1 MKTKKLF
8 ISFAAFAAASV
19 LMSSCSNE
27 ESTATTNDQLTAFTG
42 GIVTEVPMERVQIGT
57 PGVTTRTSM
66 NREDIGGQGV
76 FLWEP
81 NDVIYVMDDNNKLRK
96 SQNTINESAPRTTFL
111 VDGSYTTNGQYD
123 VYYYGTNTGA
133 GAKKVVIADNQTQ
146 SEFNNTKHF
155 GAVGDCGVAKATK
168 TTAAG
173 MSGYRFD
180 LEHKASY
187 LCFLPYMAS
196 QEDRA
201 NFKIRRIEIT
211 SKADNISGTYEL
223 TQDGLSGTGNSKTI
237 TLNVGTDGNG
247 LALADQNTATTSI
260 KNSLYVVIAPGERK
274 LSVKYTVF
282 SNKEN
287 KELTLTKNYK
297 SHTFAVNRIC
307 DIPVSLGS
315 ADLDGGHK
323 NADGSDE
330 LEEDDVAFT
339 YTGKN
344 YYMWDAAENYWSG
357 HEWDSTDPWQPT
369 ANDAKHD
376 GYPKSKADDASR
388 WYNEGSGPLEA
399 SNSLFKQLPNANE
412 MAWYVLKGDAHW
424 DNSTQWTAFGK
435 TYTGGIWLKKL
446 SVIAQENGKEPAAL
460 KQADPNGTNLLQNS
474 NTYSISPK
482 NGKPADSVIG
492 NYFFLPA
499 LGWCYSGKLH
509 DLGSFGYYWS
519 SSAYPGHS
527 SHAYNLGF
535 NSGGVGLYDYYRGNG
550 SVAQPFEYY
559 YSLFKKIK
567 RTNHEAILKERIRIP
582 TPGKIFIVAKATLR
596 SQLNLL

>member
-1 MKTKKLF
+1 MKTKLF

-57 PGVTTRTSM
+57 PGITTRTSM
-66 NREDIGGQGV
+66 NRQDIGGKGV

-81 NDVIYVMDDNNKLRK
+81 NDVIYVVDDNNKLRK
-96 SQNTINESAPRTTFL
+96 SLNTINESAPRTTFL
-111 VDGSYTTNGQYD
+111 VEGSYTGNNQYD
-123 VYYYGTNTGA
+123 VYYCGTNSGA
-133 GAKKVVIADNQTQ
+133 AEKKVVIADNQTQ

-155 GAVGDCGVAKATK
+155 GAVGDCGVATATK

-173 MSGYRFD
+173 KSGYRFD

-187 LCFLPYMAS
+187 LCFLPYIPS

-211 SKADNISGTYEL
+211 SKADNISGTYDL
-223 TQDGLSGTGNSKTI
+223 TQDGLSGMGNAKAI

-247 LALADQNTATTSI
+247 LALADQTTATKSI
-260 KNSLYVVIAPGERK
+260 KNSLYVVIAPGTRK

-282 SNKEN
+282 SIKEN
-287 KELTLTKNYK
+287 KELTLTKHYK
-297 SHTFAVNRIC
+297 SHDFAVNRIC

-315 ADLDGGHK
+315 ADLNGGHK

-330 LEEDDVAFT
+330 LEEEGIVPSL
-339 YTGKN
+339 YGGHN
-344 YYMWDAAENYWSG
+344 YYMWDAAESYWSG
-357 HEWDSTDPWQPT
+357 HEWDAADPWQPT
-369 ANDAKHD
+369 VNYESND
-376 GYPKSKADDASR
+376 GYPKSKAADGAR
-388 WYNEGSGPLEA
+388 WYHEGSGAFEA
-399 SNSLFKQLPNANE
+399 SVNPLFNKLPNANE

-499 LGWCYSGKLH
+499 LGYCDNGELFN
-509 DLGSFGYYWS
+509 LGSGGGYWS
-519 SSAYPGHS
+519 SSAYPSNS
-527 SHAYNLGF
+527 SHTYNLYF
-535 NSGGVGLYDYYRGNG
+535 YSGSVGLDSNNRSSGF
-550 SVAQPFEYY
+550 VAQPFE
-559 YSLFKKIK
+559 
-567 RTNHEAILKERIRIP
+567 
-582 TPGKIFIVAKATLR
+582 
-596 SQLNLL
+596 

>member
-57 PGVTTRTSM
+57 PGITTRTSM
-66 NREDIGGQGV
+66 NRDAIGGQGV

-81 NDVIYVMDDNNKLRK
+81 KDVIYVKDDKDKLCK
-96 SQNTINESAPRTTFL
+96 SQNEITKSAPRTTFL
-111 VDGSYTTNGQYD
+111 VNGTYTTKGQYE

-133 GAKKVVIADNQTQ
+133 GAKKVVIASDQTQ

-155 GAVGDCGVAKATK
+155 GAVGDCGVATATK
-168 TTAAG
+168 TTG
-173 MSGYRFD
+173 SGKSDYKFD

-201 NFKIRRIEIT
+201 DLRIKRIEIT
-211 SKADNISGTYEL
+211 SKADNISGTYDL
-223 TQDGLSGTGNSKTI
+223 SQTGLSGTGNSKTI

-247 LALADQNTATTSI
+247 LALADQSTATTSI
-260 KNSLYVVIAPGERK
+260 KNSLYVVIASGTRK

-282 SNKEN
+282 SVKDNKEF
-287 KELTLTKNYK
+287 TLTKNYK

-315 ADLDGGHK
+315 ADLNGGHK

-330 LEEDDVAFT
+330 IEEDDVAFT

-344 YYMWDAAENYWSG
+344 YYMWDAAKNYWSG
-357 HEWDSTDPWQPT
+357 HEWDATVAWQPT
-369 ANDAKHD
+369 MEGATNEN
-376 GYPKSKADDASR
+376 YPKSNSADASR
-388 WYNEGSGPLEA
+388 WYNEGSGSFEA
-399 SNSLFKQLPNANE
+399 SNAPFKQLPNANE

-424 DNSTQWTAFGK
+424 DNSTQWEAFGK

-446 SVIAQENGKEPAAL
+446 SVIAQENGKEPGAL
-460 KQADPNGTNLLQNS
+460 KDADPNGTNLLQNS
-474 NTYSISPK
+474 NTYGISPK

-499 LGWCYSGKLH
+499 LGHYNNGKLYY
-509 DLGSFGYYWS
+509 LGSYGYFWS
-519 SSAYPGHS
+519 SSAYPSNS
-527 SHAYNLGF
+527 SYAYGLHFG
-535 NSGGVGLYDYYRGNG
+535 SGNVAQDSYYRYNG
-550 SVAQPFEYY
+550 LVAQPFE
-559 YSLFKKIK
+559 
-567 RTNHEAILKERIRIP
+567 
-582 TPGKIFIVAKATLR
+582 
-596 SQLNLL
+596 

>member
-1 MKTKKLF
+1 MKTKRLF
-8 ISFAAFAAASV
+8 ISFAAFAVASV

-57 PGVTTRTSM
+57 PGITTRTSM
-66 NREDIGGQGV
+66 DRDKIGGQGV

-96 SQNTINESAPRTTFL
+96 SLNTIIESAPRTTFL
-111 VDGSYTTNGQYD
+111 VDGSYTTKGPYD

-146 SEFNNTKHF
+146 AAFNNTKHF
-155 GAVGDCGVAKATK
+155 GAAGDCGVAKAEKNTDPGK
-168 TTAAG
+168 
-173 MSGYRFD
+173 SGFKFD

-187 LCFLPYMAS
+187 LCFLPYIPS
-196 QEDRA
+196 QQDRA

-211 SKADNISGTYEL
+211 SNADNISGTYEL
-223 TQDGLSGTGNSKTI
+223 TQDGLSGTGKSKTI

-247 LALADQNTATTSI
+247 LALADQSTATTSI

-287 KELTLTKNYK
+287 KELTLTKHYK
-297 SHTFAVNRIC
+297 THNFAVNRIC

-315 ADLDGGHK
+315 ADLNGGHK

-330 LEEDDVAFT
+330 LEEDFT

-357 HEWDSTDPWQPT
+357 HEWDSADPWQPAWNET
-369 ANDAKHD
+369 SND
-376 GYPKSKADDASR
+376 GYPKSKDTDGAR
-388 WYNEGSGPLEA
+388 WYNEGSSAFEA
-399 SNSLFKQLPNANE
+399 SVNPLFKELPNANE

-424 DNSTQWTAFGK
+424 DESTKWTAFG
-435 TYTGGIWLKKL
+435 TTHTGGIWLKKL
-446 SVIAQENGKEPAAL
+446 SVIAQENDKNPADL
-460 KQADPNGTNLLQNS
+460 KKADPKGRNLLTSFNIS
-474 NTYSISPK
+474 SVSPK
-482 NGKPADSVIG
+482 PGKPADSEIS

-499 LGWCYSGKLH
+499 LGNYSSGKL
-509 DLGSFGYYWS
+509 DSLGSNGYYWS
-519 SSAYPGHS
+519 SNASPESVGSYAYC
-527 SHAYNLGF
+527 LGF
-535 NSGGVGLYDYYRGNG
+535 GSGVVYLNSNFRYVGY
-550 SVAQPFEYY
+550 VAQPFE
-559 YSLFKKIK
+559 
-567 RTNHEAILKERIRIP
+567 
-582 TPGKIFIVAKATLR
+582 
-596 SQLNLL
+596 

>member
-57 PGVTTRTSM
+57 PGITTRTSM
-66 NREDIGGQGV
+66 NRDKIGGKGV

-81 NDVIYVMDDNNKLRK
+81 NDVIYVKDDKDKLCK
-96 SQNTINESAPRTTFL
+96 SQNEITKSAPRTTFL
-111 VDGSYTTNGQYD
+111 VNGTYTTKGQYE

-133 GAKKVVIADNQTQ
+133 GAKKVVIASDQTQ

-155 GAVGDCGVAKATK
+155 GAVGDCGVATATK

-173 MSGYRFD
+173 KSGYKFD

-201 NFKIRRIEIT
+201 NFKIKRIEIT
-211 SKADNISGTYEL
+211 SKADNISGTYDL
-223 TQDGLSGTGNSKTI
+223 SQDGLSATGTNESKTI

-247 LALADQNTATTSI
+247 LALADPSTATTSI
-260 KNSLYVVIAPGERK
+260 KNSLYVVIAPGTRK

-282 SNKEN
+282 SVKEN
-287 KELTLTKNYK
+287 KELTLTKHYK
-297 SHTFAVNRIC
+297 SHNFAVNRIC

-315 ADLDGGHK
+315 AELNGGHK

-330 LEEDDVAFT
+330 LEEEGIVPSL
-339 YTGKN
+339 YSGHN

-357 HEWDSTDPWQPT
+357 HEWDASVAWQPT
-369 ANDAKHD
+369 VKDASND
-376 GYPKSKADDASR
+376 GYPKSKTADGAR
-388 WYNEGSGPLEA
+388 WYHEGSGSFEA
-399 SNSLFKQLPNANE
+399 SVNPLFKQLPNANE
-412 MAWYVLKGDAHW
+412 IGWYVLKGDAHW

-499 LGWCYSGKLH
+499 LGWYNDGKLNG
-509 DLGSFGYYWS
+509 LGSYGYYWS
-519 SSAYPGHS
+519 SSAYPSDSYNAYYLYFS
-527 SHAYNLGF
+527 SGNVYLYHGNRYNG
-535 NSGGVGLYDYYRGNG
+535 D
-550 SVAQPFEYY
+550 VAQPFE
-559 YSLFKKIK
+559 
-567 RTNHEAILKERIRIP
+567 
-582 TPGKIFIVAKATLR
+582 
-596 SQLNLL
+596 

>member
-1 MKTKKLF
+1 MKTKLF
-8 ISFAAFAAASV
+8 ISFAAFLAASV

-57 PGVTTRTSM
+57 PGITTRTSM
-66 NREDIGGQGV
+66 NRDKIGGEGV

-81 NDVIYVMDDNNKLRK
+81 KDVIYVKDDKDKLCK
-96 SQNTINESAPRTTFL
+96 SQNEITKSAPRTTFL
-111 VDGSYTTNGQYD
+111 VNGTYTTKGQYE

-133 GAKKVVIADNQTQ
+133 GAKKVVIASDQTQ

-155 GAVGDCGVAKATK
+155 GAVGDCGVATATK

-173 MSGYRFD
+173 TSGYRFD

-196 QEDRA
+196 QQDRA

-211 SKADNISGTYEL
+211 SKADNISGTYDL
-223 TQDGLSGTGNSKTI
+223 TQDGLSATGTNESKTI

-282 SNKEN
+282 SIKEN
-287 KELTLTKNYK
+287 KELTLTKQYK

-315 ADLDGGHK
+315 ADLNGGHK

-344 YYMWDAAENYWSG
+344 YYMWDAAKNYWSG
-357 HEWDSTDPWQPT
+357 HEWDASVAWQPT
-369 ANDAKHD
+369 VEDASND
-376 GYPKSKADDASR
+376 GYPKSKSADPSR
-388 WYNEGSGPLEA
+388 WYNEGSGSFEA
-399 SNSLFKQLPNANE
+399 SVNPLFNKLPNANE
-412 MAWYVLKGDAHW
+412 IGWYALKGDAHW
-424 DNSTQWTAFGK
+424 DNTTQWTAFGK

-446 SVIAQENGKEPAAL
+446 SVIAQENGKKPAAL

-499 LGWCYSGKLH
+499 LGYYYGGTL
-509 DLGSFGYYWS
+509 DYLGSGGYYWS
-519 SSAYPGHS
+519 SSAYPSNS
-527 SHAYNLGF
+527 SNAY
-535 NSGGVGLYDYYRGNG
+535 GLYFDSGYVNLINSIRGYG
-550 SVAQPFEYY
+550 FVAQPFE
-559 YSLFKKIK
+559 
-567 RTNHEAILKERIRIP
+567 
-582 TPGKIFIVAKATLR
+582 
-596 SQLNLL
+596 

>member
-57 PGVTTRTSM
+57 PGITTRTSM
-66 NREDIGGQGV
+66 NRDAIGGKGV

-81 NDVIYVMDDNNKLRK
+81 NDVIYVEDDNSKLRK
-96 SQNTINESAPRTTFL
+96 SLNTITESAPRTTFL
-111 VDGSYTTNGQYD
+111 VDGSYTIKGQYD
-123 VYYYGTNTGA
+123 VYYCGTNSGA
-133 GAKKVVIADNQTQ
+133 GAQKVVIADNQTQ

-155 GAVGDCGVAKATK
+155 GAVGDCGVATATK
-168 TTAAG
+168 TTVQG
-173 MSGYRFD
+173 TSGYRFD

-187 LCFLPYMAS
+187 LCFLPYIPS
-196 QEDRA
+196 QQERA
-201 NFKIRRIEIT
+201 NFKIKRIEIT
-211 SKADNISGTYEL
+211 SKADNISGTYDL
-223 TQDGLSGTGNSKTI
+223 GKTGLSGSGNAKTI
-237 TLNVGTDGNG
+237 TLNVGTDRNG
-247 LALADQNTATTSI
+247 LELADQSTATTSI

-282 SNKEN
+282 SIKEN
-287 KELTLTKNYK
+287 KELTLTKHYK
-297 SHTFAVNRIC
+297 THNFAVNRIC

-315 ADLDGGHK
+315 ADLNGSHK

-330 LEEDDVAFT
+330 LEEDGVAFT

-344 YYMWDAAENYWSG
+344 YYMWDAKENYWSG
-357 HEWDSTDPWQPT
+357 HEWDASVAWQPT
-369 ANDAKHD
+369 VKDATND

-388 WYNEGSGPLEA
+388 WYNEGSGAFEA

-412 MAWYVLKGDAHW
+412 MAWYVLRGDAHW

-446 SVIAQENGKEPAAL
+446 SVIAKENGKELGDL
-460 KQADPNGTNLLQNS
+460 KDADPNGKNLLTTNQQIYN
-474 NTYSISPK
+474 ISPA
-482 NGKPADSVIG
+482 NGKPADNVIG

-499 LGWCYSGKLH
+499 LGYYKDGKLSY
-509 DLGSFGYYWS
+509 LGSVGIYWT
-519 SSAYPGHS
+519 SSAVPGFS
-527 SHAYNLGF
+527 SFAYSLDFGSGVVYMGYSHTRNHGF
-535 NSGGVGLYDYYRGNG
+535 
-550 SVAQPFEYY
+550 VAQAFE
-559 YSLFKKIK
+559 
-567 RTNHEAILKERIRIP
+567 
-582 TPGKIFIVAKATLR
+582 
-596 SQLNLL
+596 

>member
-27 ESTATTNDQLTAFTG
+27 ESTATTNEQLTAFTG

-57 PGVTTRTSM
+57 PGITTRTSM
-66 NREDIGGQGV
+66 NRDKIGGQGV

-81 NDVIYVMDDNNKLRK
+81 KDVIYVKDDKDKLCK
-96 SQNTINESAPRTTFL
+96 SQNEITKSAPRTTFL
-111 VDGSYTTNGQYD
+111 VNGTYTTKGQYE

-133 GAKKVVIADNQTQ
+133 GAKKVVIASDQTQ

-155 GAVGDCGVAKATK
+155 GAVGDCGVATATK
-168 TTAAG
+168 TTG
-173 MSGYRFD
+173 SGKSDYKFD

-201 NFKIRRIEIT
+201 DLRIKRIEIT
-211 SKADNISGTYEL
+211 SQGDNISGTYDL
-223 TQDGLSGTGNSKTI
+223 SQDGLSGTGNSKTI
-237 TLNVGTDGNG
+237 TLNVGTEPNG
-247 LALADQNTATTSI
+247 LELADQTTATKSI
-260 KNSLYVVIAPGERK
+260 KNSLYVVIAPGTCK

-282 SNKEN
+282 SIKEN

-315 ADLDGGHK
+315 ADLNGGHK

-330 LEEDDVAFT
+330 LEEDFT

-357 HEWDSTDPWQPT
+357 HEWDATTAWQPKT
-369 ANDAKHD
+369 EGASNDN
-376 GYPKSKADDASR
+376 YPKSKAADGAR
-388 WYNEGSGPLEA
+388 WYNVGSGAFEA
-399 SNSLFKQLPNANE
+399 SNALFKQLPNANE
-412 MAWYVLKGDAHW
+412 IGWYVLKGDAHW

-460 KQADPNGTNLLQNS
+460 KQADPNGTNLLKNS
-474 NTYSISPK
+474 NAYSISPK

-499 LGWCYSGKLH
+499 LGHYNTGKLYN
-509 DLGSFGYYWS
+509 LGSYGYYWS
-519 SSAYPGHS
+519 SSAYPGNS
-527 SHAYNLGF
+527 SYAYDLYF
-535 NSGGVGLYDYYRGNG
+535 NSGSVGVNTNSRVYGFA
-550 SVAQPFEYY
+550 AQPFE
-559 YSLFKKIK
+559 
-567 RTNHEAILKERIRIP
+567 
-582 TPGKIFIVAKATLR
+582 
-596 SQLNLL
+596 